1 MKGFFI
7 MIIDSIK
14 NAKKYC
20 SVHPSFEKAFA
31 ALAAIDAGTPNER
44 ITVDG
49 DSIFINLSEY
59 VNKNV
64 SECLF
69 ESHKKY
75 IDIQYV
81 VSGEEYIDLC
91 DQDILKATDDRLDTD
106 DIAFFGNTDK
116 FSRADLTEGI
126 FVVIFPGEA
135 HKPCIATDGAG
146 VKVRKAV
153 AKIIY

>member
-14 NAKKYC
+14 NAKKYYC
-20 SVHPSFEKAFA
+20 VHPSFEKAFE
-31 ALAAIDAGTPNER
+31 ALAAIDESTPNER

-49 DSIFINLSEY
+49 DRIFINLSEY
-59 VNKNV
+59 TNKNV

-81 VSGEEYIDLC
+81 VTGEEYIDLC

-135 HKPCIATDGAG
+135 HKPCIAPDGAG

>member
-1 MKGFFI
+1 

-14 NAKKYC
+14 NAKKYYC
-20 SVHPSFEKAFA
+20 VHPSFEKAFE
-31 ALAAIDAGTPNER
+31 ALAAIDESTPNER

-49 DSIFINLSEY
+49 DNIFINLSEY

-64 SECLF
+64 AECLF

-81 VSGEEYIDLC
+81 VTGEEYIDLC
-91 DQDILKATDDRLDTD
+91 DQEILKATDDRLDTD
-106 DIAFFGNTDK
+106 DIAFFENTDK

-135 HKPCIATDGAG
+135 HKPCIAPDGKG
-146 VKVRKAV
+146 VKVKKAV

>member
-1 MKGFFI
+1 

-14 NAKKYC
+14 NARKYYC
-20 SVHPSFEKAFA
+20 VHPSFEKAFE
-31 ALAAIDAGTPNER
+31 ALAAIDESTPNER

-49 DSIFINLSEY
+49 DSIFINLGEY

-64 SECLF
+64 DECLF

-81 VSGEEYIDLC
+81 VTGEEYIDLC
-91 DQDILKATDDRLDTD
+91 DQELLKTTDDRLDTD
-106 DIAFFGNTDK
+106 DIAFFENTDK

-135 HKPCIATDGAG
+135 HKPCIAPDGKG
-146 VKVRKAV
+146 VKVKKAV

>member
-1 MKGFFI
+1 

-14 NAKKYC
+14 NAKKYYC
-20 SVHPSFEKAFA
+20 VHPSFEKAFE
-31 ALAAIDAGTPNER
+31 ALAAIDESTPNER

-49 DSIFINLSEY
+49 DNIFINLGEY

-64 SECLF
+64 DECLF

-81 VSGEEYIDLC
+81 VTGEEYIDLC
-91 DQDILKATDDRLDTD
+91 DQEILKATDDRLDTD
-106 DIAFFGNTDK
+106 DIAFFENTDK

-135 HKPCIATDGAG
+135 HKPCIAPDGKG
-146 VKVRKAV
+146 VKVKKAV

>member
-1 MKGFFI
+1 

-14 NAKKYC
+14 NASKYYC
-20 SVHPSFEKAFA
+20 VHPSFKAAFEALEK
-31 ALAAIDAGTPNER
+31 IDESTPNER

-49 DSIFINLSEY
+49 DNIFINMAEY
-59 VNKNV
+59 VNKNID
-64 SECLF
+64 ECLY

-91 DQDILKATDDRLDTD
+91 DQDILEFTDNRLDTD
-106 DIAFFGNTDK
+106 DIAFFKDTDK
-116 FSRADLTEGI
+116 FSRADLTEGM

-135 HKPCIATDGAG
+135 HKPCIAPDGKG